1 MNQEEPGHH
10 SSVVY
15 PPSNS
20 NGIPGIIPPDEL
32 PCNSDSFASSKNQ
45 TKVPNNSD
53 SNSNQSGHS
62 RGYFK
67 NIDCNLLKVCN
78 F

>member
-20 NGIPGIIPPDEL
+20 NGIPGMIPPDEL
-32 PCNSDSFASSKNQ
+32 PCNSNSFASIKNQ
-45 TKVPNNSD
+45 EDVSSFNDKYGV
-53 SNSNQSGHS
+53 QLV
-62 RGYFK
+62 
-67 NIDCNLLKVCN
+67 IDVATV
-78 F
+78 